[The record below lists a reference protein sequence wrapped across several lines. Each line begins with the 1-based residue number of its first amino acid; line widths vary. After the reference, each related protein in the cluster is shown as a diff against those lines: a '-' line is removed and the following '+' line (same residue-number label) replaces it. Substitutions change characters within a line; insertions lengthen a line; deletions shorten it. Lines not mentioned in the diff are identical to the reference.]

1 MKSLFSS
8 IFFTVILLLL
18 MISADVFAEAWY
30 VNPSNQAP
38 VRRGQGTDYKI
49 VAMVKAGTSVTF
61 LEESQGWT
69 KIRLNNGKEGWILK
83 RYLSNEKPLKDQV
96 LELSQEN
103 ILLTEKFTET
113 DTRLTELIQIH
124 SQTEQDLTACMAERD
139 TIAASLQRLQQDTA
153 DVIQTKEKLITTET
167 KLNKLTSRNA
177 DLQLENTAL
186 KKNSA
191 LIWFLA
197 GSGVLLIGWFIGL
210 IAGKRNKR
218 HRSSL
223 L

>member
-1 MKSLFSS
+1 MKPLFSCIS
-8 IFFTVILLLL
+8 FATIILFFLSSDLL
-18 MISADVFAEAWY
+18 AAEWY
-30 VNPSNQAP
+30 VNPSSRVP

-49 VAMVKAGTSVTF
+49 VVMVGAGTKVSF
-61 LEESQGWT
+61 LEEKEGWA
-69 KIRLNNGKEGWILK
+69 KVKLENDKEGWILK

-96 LELSQEN
+96 AELEQEN
-103 ILLTEKFTET
+103 ILLKEQFTET

-139 TIAASLQRLQQDTA
+139 TIAADFHRLQQDTA
-153 DVIQTKEKLITTET
+153 DVVQTKEKLAATEIE
-167 KLNKLTSRNA
+167 LNELTNRNA

-210 IAGKRNKR
+210 ITGKRNRK